1 MEKVKMKT
9 KKFAISVLAILMLSG
24 ILMTTVSAVVW
35 TPSLPTDPV
44 TMEIT
49 NLTLWEMPFLIQ
61 LSNVDPGFDI
71 TNGMYTGWCADV
83 NSEISRG
90 VEYEVMLYSSYD
102 VDPEVPDEEWDMINY
117 ILNNKQGTGSDVQD
131 AIWYF
136 INDRN
141 YRPLPPWSVPNAPW
155 AVSATAQAIV
165 TDALSNGAGYEPG
178 EGDILAIVCVPVD
191 EFGEPLSD
199 VQIVIIEL
207 QIPGPPGF
215 TPGFWKHN
223 IRVALEFPGHYSS
236 FDDSGDHLTYGE
248 VLGYVEATGLWGT
261 GTSALEAALADLTAK
276 GPGSEMIRRD
286 AANALNHVAGYGDYV
301 D

>member
-1 MEKVKMKT
+1 M
-9 KKFAISVLAILMLSG
+9 
-24 ILMTTVSAVVW
+24 
-35 TPSLPTDPV
+35 
-44 TMEIT
+44 
-49 NLTLWEMPFLIQ
+49 IQ

-83 NSEISRG
+83 DSTINRG
-90 VEYEVMLYSSYD
+90 VEYDVMLYSSYD
-102 VDPEVPDEEWDMINY
+102 TPNIPAEEWDMIDY
-117 ILNNKQGTGSDVQD
+117 ILNNKQGTGSDIQD

-136 INDRN
+136 INDRA
-141 YRPLPPWSVPNAPW
+141 YRPSPPWAVPSPPW

-178 EGDILAIVCVPVD
+178 EGDILAIVCVPVN
-191 EFGEPLSD
+191 EFGEPID
-199 VQIVIIEL
+199 VQVVIIEL
-207 QIPGPPGF
+207 TIPPLDEGF

-223 IRVALEFPGHYSS
+223 IRVALGYPGHYSS
-236 FDDSGDHLTYGE
+236 FDDSGDHLTFIE

-261 GTSALEAALADLTAK
+261 GTSALEAALAELTAK